1 VDTILRAGSIY
12 VFLLLVFRLAG
23 KRTLGESTTF
33 DFVLLLLIAETT
45 QQAILGDD
53 HSLTASFLAITT
65 LIGLDI
71 GFAVLK
77 ARWKKLDRWLEGTPL
92 ILVENGRPLHDRM
105 KQEYVD
111 EDDVLTSARE
121 HYGLESMD
129 QIRYAVLERSGGISI
144 IPKESSSRTRA
155 G

>member
-1 VDTILRAGSIY
+1 VDTILRAGAVY
-12 VFLLLVFRLAG
+12 LFLLLVFRLAG

-45 QQAILGDD
+45 QQAIVAEDA
-53 HSLTASFLAITT
+53 SITASFLAILT

-71 GFAVLK
+71 LFAVLK
-77 ARWKKLDRWLEGTPL
+77 ARWKNLDRWLEGMPL
-92 ILVENGRPLHDRM
+92 IIVENGRPLRDRM

-121 HYGLESMD
+121 QGLERMD
-129 QIRYAVLERSGGISI
+129 QIRFAVLERSGSISI
-144 IPKESSSRTRA
+144 IPERDGTKRPA
-155 G
+155 

>member
-1 VDTILRAGSIY
+1 MDTILRAAAIY
-12 VFLLLVFRLAG
+12 LFLLLVFRLAG

-45 QQAILGDD
+45 QQAIVAEDA
-53 HSLTASFLAITT
+53 SLTASFLAILT

-71 GFAVLK
+71 LFALLK
-77 ARWKKLDRWLEGTPL
+77 ARWKRLDRWLEGMPM
-92 ILVENGRPLHDRM
+92 IIVENGRPLRDRM

-121 HYGLESMD
+121 QGLERMD
-129 QIRYAVLERSGGISI
+129 QIRYAVLERSGSISI
-144 IPKESSSRTRA
+144 IPEPGESKRA